1 MVRAPCANPVGFLCL
16 YIRQR
21 KERLTLCNRYDIEI
35 GAIEVQ
41 ASKLQQQLEMAS
53 HAIALLTA
61 ARDRE
66 TEE

>member
-1 MVRAPCANPVGFLCL
+1 MADVVNGCR
-16 YIRQR
+16 
-21 KERLTLCNRYDIEI
+21 NRYDIEI